1 MNPGF
6 VEPQVYTVWGERI
19 PFKEKSVK
27 LYIKNGKVSPR
38 ALEVSHA
45 SEMATDGQ
53 VRRCKT
59 AVELK
64 KHQAAEN
71 TVVLFRKKHVC
82 AYTGSE
88 IKRRSHF

>member
-1 MNPGF
+1 MVQSLLGPWKC
-6 VEPQVYTVWGERI
+6 PMQVRWQQ
-19 PFKEKSVK
+19 
-27 LYIKNGKVSPR
+27 N
-38 ALEVSHA
+38 
-45 SEMATDGQ
+45 GQ

-71 TVVLFRKKHVC
+71 TVVLSRKKHVC